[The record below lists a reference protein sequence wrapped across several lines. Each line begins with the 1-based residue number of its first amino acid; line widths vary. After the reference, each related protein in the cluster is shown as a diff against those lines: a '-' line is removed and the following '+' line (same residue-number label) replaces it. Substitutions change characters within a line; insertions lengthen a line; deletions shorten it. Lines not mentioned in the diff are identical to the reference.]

1 MDLQEELLRT
11 LSFFEPMSLEHIFLD
26 MDKSFLDTNDELTT
40 DDLLFS
46 LKALEKKSRIKE
58 IRKDDQRMWVRI
70 HPKKSI
76 YRKCRDFLKL

>member
-26 MDKSFLDTNDELTT
+26 MDKSFLDTYDELTT

-58 IRKDDQRMWVRI
+58 ISKDDQRMWVRI

>member
-26 MDKSFLDTNDELTT
+26 MDKSFLDTYDELTT

>member
-26 MDKSFLDTNDELTT
+26 LDKSFLDTYDELTT